1 VELHVEIP
9 VLVTEDTERQPAE
22 ALPPRAA
29 VHQRDLAGGSDADDQ
44 EFYKRLSGEVAK
56 GVAIL
61 SATHRGRDYAATV
74 TDYLSVSFDPPT
86 MLVSV
91 YSLSRLAE
99 AIESAG
105 QWSLSVLSS
114 AQAAVADGLGE
125 PGAPLIGLLDQIPH
139 SRRDASAPPVVDG
152 ALAWFELRTVDS
164 FSAATHTIFVG
175 EVTWLGRPTEHR
187 ARPLVRF
194 RSSYSS

>member
-1 VELHVEIP
+1 MELRVEIP
-9 VLVTEDTERQPAE
+9 VLVTPDTERQPAE

-29 VHQRDLAGGSDADDQ
+29 VHQRDLAGGSGVDDQ

-61 SATHRGRDYAATV
+61 STTHRGRDYAATV

-105 QWSLSVLSS
+105 RWSLSVLSS

-139 SRRDASAPPVVDG
+139 SRRDVTAPPVVD
-152 ALAWFELRTVDS
+152 
-164 FSAATHTIFVG
+164 
-175 EVTWLGRPTEHR
+175 
-187 ARPLVRF
+187 
-194 RSSYSS
+194 

>member
-1 VELHVEIP
+1 MAGAPL
-9 VLVTEDTERQPAE
+9 LVTPEPER
-22 ALPPRAA
+22 PRPGAIA
-29 VHQRDLAGGSDADDQ
+29 PREGIHQRNLADASGVDDQ

-61 SATHRGRDYAATV
+61 STTHRGRDYAATV

-86 MLVSV
+86 MLVSI

-105 QWSLSVLSS
+105 RWSLSVLSS

-139 SRRDASAPPVVDG
+139 SRRDASAPPIVDG

-164 FSAATHTIFVG
+164 FTAATHTIFVG
-175 EVTWLGRPTEHR
+175 EVAWLGRPAEHR

-194 RSSYSS
+194 RSSYST

>member
-1 VELHVEIP
+1 MPEPGSSRSDGHPSREAIHEREL
-9 VLVTEDTERQPAE
+9 AS
-22 ALPPRAA
+22 
-29 VHQRDLAGGSDADDQ
+29 GSSTDDQ

-56 GVAIL
+56 GVAVL
-61 SATHRGRDYAATV
+61 SSTHRGRDYAATV
-74 TDYLSVSFDPPT
+74 TDFLSVSFDPPT

-105 QWSLSVLSS
+105 RWSLSILSS
-114 AQAAVADGLGE
+114 AQVAVADGLGE

-139 SRRDASAPPVVDG
+139 SRREASAPPLVDG
-152 ALAWFELRTVDS
+152 ALGWFELRTVGS
-164 FSAATHTIFVG
+164 FPAATHTVFVG
-175 EVTWLGRPTEHR
+175 EVTWLGRPVEHR

-194 RSSYSS
+194 RSSYSG